1 MTPRIYTEPH
11 SSAPPPHPGV
21 HPAYGSAAF
30 SDQLLAQ
37 GPRGFGSPTPLVS
50 GNELPATGEDKLLCD
65 RPGDRARV
73 WARGYLPSLWIA
85 AVAPPS

>member
-1 MTPRIYTEPH
+1 MTPRIYTEPY

-37 GPRGFGSPTPLVS
+37 GPRGVGSPTPLVS
-50 GNELPATGEDKLLCD
+50 GNELLAIGEDKLLCD
-65 RPGDRARV
+65 RPGGRVRV
-73 WARGYLPSLWIA
+73 WARGHLPSVWIA